1 MSLHLDR
8 EAPSHTTTTLRNLA
22 ELVRFHRLTHD
33 LTLEALAEKSSVS
46 ARTISDIERGVSSAP
61 HARTMAALTDA
72 MGLTV
77 DEREELLRAA
87 LSRRRLRGASRRMSA
102 GTPRRVLDFAGHE
115 EAIAKLL
122 TFLGDLEGPAL
133 VTAMPYGIG
142 QRAES
147 VSLALESV
155 TEVEII
161 GDYDDTAQP
170 PTSISVLAKDGAGKE
185 QIDIALQRIATRM
198 ENDGPENHAAMKTM
212 TMLVVCT
219 YL

>member
-8 EAPSHTTTTLRNLA
+8 EAPSYMTTSPRNLA

-33 LTLEALAEKSSVS
+33 LTLEALAEISSVS
-46 ARTISDIERGVSSAP
+46 ARTISDIERGVSRAP
-61 HARTMAALTDA
+61 HARTMAALTNA
-72 MGLTV
+72 MGLTA

-87 LSRRRLRGASRRMSA
+87 LSRRHLGGASRRMSA

-115 EAIAKLL
+115 EAFAKVLAL
-122 TFLGDLEGPAL
+122 LGDLEGPVFA
-133 VTAMPYGIG
+133 TTMHHRIG

-147 VSLALESV
+147 VSLARESI

-161 GDYDDTAQP
+161 GDYDDATQP
-170 PTSISVLAKDGAGKE
+170 PTSISVLPKDGATKE
-185 QIDIALQRIATRM
+185 QINIALQHLATRM